1 MQIRQTTSPHALDAF
16 TPLKVVEIA
25 LAIAWKIDKQIQG
38 FGIESRMCG
47 AGEPIAV
54 SGLQGKALAS
64 ALLLVT
70 MVASAFAHDIKIEI
84 PKPSHLTPVQRLNRD
99 GVEAL
104 RRRDF
109 AKAEKIFYKAYLFD
123 PDDPFTLNN
132 LGYISELKG
141 DAERAHDFYTLAS
154 QHASEAVISRSS
166 PESLQGKPMQAAL
179 AVPELPLQ
187 MNRDNVEAVRLLS
200 LGRAPEADLLLQQ
213 TLKRDPQNVFTL
225 NNLGVA
231 RETEGETQD
240 ALRLYDQAA
249 SSQSDARAIV
259 TPDRQWR
266 GKRVTEMAAQ
276 NAKVLRERM
285 STQNTL
291 AAQVAMLSLRGV
303 SALNRNDIQIAI
315 RDFKQAYNLDP
326 TSAFV
331 LNNIG
336 YVSELQGDRETAQ
349 FYYDEARRAGNANAV
364 VGLATRQSAQGQA
377 LSQVANDND
386 SAVTNQLAAER
397 EVRRRQRAPVVL
409 LRRDNSVVQEPPA
422 PPSQNNQPQNPPQ

>member
-1 MQIRQTTSPHALDAF
+1 LDAP
-16 TPLKVVEIA
+16 TALKVVRIA
-25 LAIAWKIDKQIQG
+25 LAAAWKSYKQMPR
-38 FGIESRMCG
+38 FGIECAMRR
-47 AGEPIAV
+47 AGERVAI
-54 SGLQGKALAS
+54 SGLRGKGLAS
-64 ALLLVT
+64 AFLLVT
-70 MVASAFAHDIKIEI
+70 IGASAFAHDIKINI

-104 RRRDF
+104 RKHDF

-141 DAERAHDFYTLAS
+141 DADRAHDFYTLAS
-154 QHASEAVISRSS
+154 EHASEAVISRSS

-225 NNLGVA
+225 NNLGA
-231 RETEGETQD
+231 AKETEGETQD

-249 SSQSDARAIV
+249 SSDSEATAIV
-259 TPDRQWR
+259 TLDRQWR
-266 GKRVTEMAAQ
+266 GKRVREMAAE

-285 STQNTL
+285 SSEKTVG
-291 AAQVAMLSLRGV
+291 AQVSMLSLRGV
-303 SALNRNDIQIAI
+303 SALNRNDVQTAI

-326 TSAFV
+326 TNAFV

-349 FYYDEARRAGNANAV
+349 FYYGEAGRAGNANAV
-364 VGLATRQSAQGQA
+364 VGLATRQSAQGQV
-377 LSQVANDND
+377 LFQVANNNG
-386 SAVTNQLAAER
+386 SAVTNQLAADR
-397 EVRRRQRAPVVL
+397 EVRRRQRAPAVL
-409 LRRDNSVVQEPPA
+409 LRRDNSVVQEPSSPPA
-422 PPSQNNQPQNPPQ
+422 QNQQPQNPPQ